1 MAAVV
6 LDGYSSDNIKM
17 CDTSL
22 DTCESSLETSNSQI
36 ETASDDEDDELLALR
51 IAALESIRLKE
62 SKAVPSKTTVV
73 NSSKKPDF
81 VIKSHPK
88 RSNLLSIVTCEEE
101 YEASHSVSE
110 KSPPPITPFFDP
122 TRPPPG
128 YARKSP
134 PPRFIRS
141 PGRRMSRSPRRS
153 RSPLY
158 RRRSISPYTRRRRS
172 ISRSPRRRS
181 RSPFMRRARS
191 PLHPRIRSRSP
202 LPARSPTPSEWETDT
217 ETENEEEVNKDSVK
231 KEKEEIEKSSSEIS
245 KPKKEDDPDASVDD
259 VLKLDATEEVDE
271 FSAFL
276 DEFEDKVLAEKQANV
291 SKQINKI
298 KKQRPHTEKKTVDGK
313 RLRKKIKPSKL
324 TSPRPNS
331 SKTPEMRRSVSPTRI
346 NSYKYAS
353 GRSPAGRHYFS
364 PSRDRAYISPRRR
377 KRTSS
382 LSPDSKKLST
392 RTKSSPVGR
401 NSKSPGSRSIKSKE
415 RGSKLKD
422 VKPVETDAEK
432 EEREKKEYE
441 ERLQKLPSPDRH
453 VLEARRKKFESKG
466 EINIAESKKISLKSE
481 KKSLK
486 MNDDISED
494 ELNADIGD
502 TLDMFDDQSFNKG
515 GKSNVTDLRVQLHKK
530 RQGVDRSSD
539 LVKGEERTTRPSTSP
554 VSALTAEGLDD
565 DDLGTVSQLGRRK
578 VVPPGKAVGNR
589 FLKNDESDK
598 SPSPPPKKMIR
609 KIRKSGDNTD
619 NSGGLSVSSGRRILV
634 VRKDISREASPQDI
648 KITKSTSPTKE
659 IKKSLHLRLGEK
671 IDQNQF
677 TEDEIYAEMLRRQKD
692 KKRYKKLKKEAKEL
706 KKLER
711 LERMK
716 GKKKSRKSKKA
727 SASSEDEDSLK
738 GGSPGA
744 DSSEELFRYFEEQDN
759 SHSER
764 KVRNRNSSGKKETI
778 YSGRSVD
785 ETTLTKSNR
794 HSVNVDDGEDGK
806 IGRVKSRL
814 GKRVSSSQDRLGRP
828 LEKSAHIEVDQIR
841 YDLEKFQASK
851 EEENLDIM
859 EKMKRKNEKRLRR
872 MREIE
877 QDKLMFA

>member
-1 MAAVV
+1 M
-6 LDGYSSDNIKM
+6 G
-17 CDTSL
+17 
-22 DTCESSLETSNSQI
+22 
-36 ETASDDEDDELLALR
+36 
-51 IAALESIRLKE
+51 
-62 SKAVPSKTTVV
+62 
-73 NSSKKPDF
+73 
-81 VIKSHPK
+81 
-88 RSNLLSIVTCEEE
+88 
-101 YEASHSVSE
+101 
-110 KSPPPITPFFDP
+110 
-122 TRPPPG
+122 
-128 YARKSP
+128 
-134 PPRFIRS
+134 
-141 PGRRMSRSPRRS
+141 
-153 RSPLY
+153 
-158 RRRSISPYTRRRRS
+158 
-172 ISRSPRRRS
+172 
-181 RSPFMRRARS
+181 
-191 PLHPRIRSRSP
+191 
-202 LPARSPTPSEWETDT
+202 
-217 ETENEEEVNKDSVK
+217 
-231 KEKEEIEKSSSEIS
+231 
-245 KPKKEDDPDASVDD
+245 
-259 VLKLDATEEVDE
+259 
-271 FSAFL
+271 
-276 DEFEDKVLAEKQANV
+276 
-291 SKQINKI
+291 
-298 KKQRPHTEKKTVDGK
+298 
-313 RLRKKIKPSKL
+313 
-324 TSPRPNS
+324 
-331 SKTPEMRRSVSPTRI
+331 
-346 NSYKYAS
+346 
-353 GRSPAGRHYFS
+353 
-364 PSRDRAYISPRRR
+364 
-377 KRTSS
+377 
-382 LSPDSKKLST
+382 
-392 RTKSSPVGR
+392 
-401 NSKSPGSRSIKSKE
+401 
-415 RGSKLKD
+415 
-422 VKPVETDAEK
+422 
-432 EEREKKEYE
+432 
-441 ERLQKLPSPDRH
+441 
-453 VLEARRKKFESKG
+453 
-466 EINIAESKKISLKSE
+466 
-481 KKSLK
+481 SLK

-515 GKSNVTDLRVQLHKK
+515 GKANVTDLRVQLHKK

-589 FLKNDESDK
+589 FIKNDESDK

-609 KIRKSGDNTD
+609 KIRKSGDNTN

-716 GKKKSRKSKKA
+716 GKRKSRKSKKA

-785 ETTLTKSNR
+785 ETILTKSNR
-794 HSVNVDDGEDGK
+794 HSVNVDDEDGK

-841 YDLEKFQASK
+841 FDLEKFQASK

>member
-22 DTCESSLETSNSQI
+22 ETCESSLETSNSQI

-134 PPRFIRS
+134 PPRYTRS

-313 RLRKKIKPSKL
+313 RLRKIIKPSKL

-738 GGSPGA
+738 DGSPGA

>member
-1 MAAVV
+1 
-6 LDGYSSDNIKM
+6 
-17 CDTSL
+17 
-22 DTCESSLETSNSQI
+22 
-36 ETASDDEDDELLALR
+36 
-51 IAALESIRLKE
+51 
-62 SKAVPSKTTVV
+62 
-73 NSSKKPDF
+73 
-81 VIKSHPK
+81 
-88 RSNLLSIVTCEEE
+88 
-101 YEASHSVSE
+101 
-110 KSPPPITPFFDP
+110 
-122 TRPPPG
+122 
-128 YARKSP
+128 
-134 PPRFIRS
+134 
-141 PGRRMSRSPRRS
+141 
-153 RSPLY
+153 
-158 RRRSISPYTRRRRS
+158 
-172 ISRSPRRRS
+172 
-181 RSPFMRRARS
+181 MRRARS

-578 VVPPGKAVGNR
+578 VVPPGKAVGKR

-738 GGSPGA
+738 DGSPGA

-841 YDLEKFQASK
+841 YDLEQFQASK